1 MKTIRTISSTRP
13 ELANIRS
20 GRSVGL
26 VPTMGAIHDGHLS
39 LIKAARDE
47 NQIVVVSIFVNPT
60 QFGPTEDLATYP
72 RDEAHDLAACEAAG
86 VDFVFAPEP
95 TEMYPADFQTW
106 VDVEEASRG
115 MEGDARPGHFRGVA
129 TVCLKLF
136 NIIDPDRVYFGQ
148 KDLQQSFV
156 VEQLVRDLNVDLE
169 VRVMPTVRDVDGLA
183 LSSRNAH
190 LSRTDRAVAR
200 AIPEALTA
208 GKGAYTRGSDPIEAA
223 SAVLDGEPG
232 MAPDYVELSKFDGR
246 LFLAIAAS
254 VGDVRLIDNIVLEG
268 GEE

>member
-1 MKTIRTISSTRP
+1 MRTIQTISGARA
-13 ELANIRS
+13 ELAGIRS

-26 VPTMGAIHDGHLS
+26 VPTMGAIHEGHLS
-39 LIKAARDE
+39 LIKAARAE
-47 NQIVVVSIFVNPT
+47 NGIVVVSIFVNPT

-72 RDEAHDLAACEAAG
+72 RDKAHDLAACEAAG
-86 VDFVFAPEP
+86 VDLVFAPEP
-95 TEMYPADFQTW
+95 REMYPADFQTW

-136 NIIDPDRVYFGQ
+136 NIIDPDRAYFGQ
-148 KDLQQSFV
+148 KDMQQAFV

-169 VRVMPTVRDVDGLA
+169 VRVVPTVRDVDGLA

-190 LSRTDRAVAR
+190 LSSTDRVVAR
-200 AIPEALTA
+200 AIPDALTA
-208 GKGAYTRGSDPIEAA
+208 AKEAYALGSNPIEAA
-223 SAVLDGEPG
+223 SAVLGREPG
-232 MAPDYVELSKFDGR
+232 LIPDYVELSKFDGR
-246 LFLAIAAS
+246 LFLAIAARVS
-254 VGDVRLIDNIVLEG
+254 GVRLIDNIVLEG